1 MWDIVLNHLVKSYP
15 ALGEKVVRVQDKMS
29 QLGRTHGQKIVDV
42 KDAVTETVTKYT
54 ALTLESG
61 KTAYQMAKGPAKKIS
76 VAVVKVK
83 EVVSNMIQVLLRM
96 WREWS
101 RKTEAIT
108 AAPEVVP
115 EPAVKAE
122 EPAVPEVKA
131 EEPKVPEVKA
141 EEPAVPEVKAEELK
155 VLVAKVEDRKVR
167 KVRKLVSKIEER
179 KVPEVKVQVSLAPVT
194 KIEKPKVV
202 LTKAE
207 EPKVAKVKVEVSKVP
222 VIKYVEPKTFEQKV
236 PEVPELKMEE
246 QKVPEVPELKVEEQ
260 IVEETKA
267 LETVQSSLFSSPKS
281 DKPFSPYYPPR
292 VARIPK
298 KVESVVEPKPGN

>member
-1 MWDIVLNHLVKSYP
+1 MNFLVKSYP

-131 EEPKVPEVKA
+131 EEPAVPEVNAEEPEVPEVKA
-141 EEPAVPEVKAEELK
+141 EEPEVPEFKSQE
-155 VLVAKVEDRKVR
+155 RKVT
-167 KVRKLVSKIEER
+167 VTNEEPVVSDVETSKIEEAIVAELENAIYT
-179 KVPEVKVQVSLAPVT
+179 KEPEKPEV
-194 KIEKPKVV
+194 
-202 LTKAE
+202 
-207 EPKVAKVKVEVSKVP
+207 VEVP
-222 VIKYVEPKTFEQKV
+222 QIKMTPKKDESRLQ
-236 PEVPELKMEE
+236 
-246 QKVPEVPELKVEEQ
+246 
-260 IVEETKA
+260 
-267 LETVQSSLFSSPKS
+267 
-281 DKPFSPYYPPR
+281 YYPPR
-292 VARIPK
+292 FSRILK

>member
-1 MWDIVLNHLVKSYP
+1 MSQLMVVIWNYVVKSYP

-101 RKTEAIT
+101 RKTEAKT

-131 EEPKVPEVKA
+131 EEPAVPEVKA
-141 EEPAVPEVKAEELK
+141 EEPEVPEFKAQE
-155 VLVAKVEDRKVR
+155 RKVT
-167 KVRKLVSKIEER
+167 VTNEEPVVSDVETSKIEEAIVAELENAIYT
-179 KVPEVKVQVSLAPVT
+179 KEPEKPEV
-194 KIEKPKVV
+194 
-202 LTKAE
+202 
-207 EPKVAKVKVEVSKVP
+207 VEVP
-222 VIKYVEPKTFEQKV
+222 QIKMTPKKDESRLQ
-236 PEVPELKMEE
+236 
-246 QKVPEVPELKVEEQ
+246 
-260 IVEETKA
+260 
-267 LETVQSSLFSSPKS
+267 
-281 DKPFSPYYPPR
+281 YYPPR
-292 VARIPK
+292 FSRILK

>member
-1 MWDIVLNHLVKSYP
+1 MWDIFLNFLVKSYP

-131 EEPKVPEVKA
+131 EEPEVPEFKA
-141 EEPAVPEVKAEELK
+141 QERKVTVTNEEPVVSD
-155 VLVAKVEDRKVR
+155 VET
-167 KVRKLVSKIEER
+167 SKIEEAIVAELENAIYT
-179 KVPEVKVQVSLAPVT
+179 KEPEKPEV
-194 KIEKPKVV
+194 
-202 LTKAE
+202 
-207 EPKVAKVKVEVSKVP
+207 VEVP
-222 VIKYVEPKTFEQKV
+222 QIKMTPKKDESRLQ
-236 PEVPELKMEE
+236 
-246 QKVPEVPELKVEEQ
+246 
-260 IVEETKA
+260 
-267 LETVQSSLFSSPKS
+267 
-281 DKPFSPYYPPR
+281 YYPPR
-292 VARIPK
+292 FSRILK